1 MVGNE
6 QNRFYLAR
14 WVDLFLEH
22 LKNINR
28 EYIQSCLVGILQNN
42 PEAIEATITEAK
54 IVDLIQRFYEE
65 AKDKNNPEL
74 TTKYLRLFS
83 TFIKCDDCILE
94 KNQEYILQKFFKD
107 KDNEFCYRFKV
118 VDKEDEKEDP
128 NDPFSK
134 IKIKKV
140 EIALFKQDFCSIPKY
155 YKDWGPKWNYFLYFV
170 NLLADVC
177 MGKNKTS
184 IVNVS
189 ALISLQIV
197 TVILNDPEIAVLN

>member
-1 MVGNE
+1 M
-6 QNRFYLAR
+6 
-14 WVDLFLEH
+14 
-22 LKNINR
+22 
-28 EYIQSCLVGILQNN
+28 
-42 PEAIEATITEAK
+42 
-54 IVDLIQRFYEE
+54 
-65 AKDKNNPEL
+65 
-74 TTKYLRLFS
+74 
-83 TFIKCDDCILE
+83 
-94 KNQEYILQKFFKD
+94 
-107 KDNEFCYRFKV
+107 
-118 VDKEDEKEDP
+118 DKEDEKEDP

-140 EIALFKQDFCSIPKY
+140 EIALFTQDFCAIPKY

-177 MGKNKTS
+177 MGKNKVS